1 MNTKSTTS
9 ESRKP
14 GFVAKIRRGTGEQ
27 AVYERIGVAWRNA
40 DGSFYIKLA
49 GTQVVSDFMLYEIES
64 TDQPVE

>member
-1 MNTKSTTS
+1 MNTKSTHS

-14 GFVAKIRRGTGEQ
+14 AFVAKTRKGTGEQ
-27 AVYERIGVAWRNA
+27 AVYERIGVAWKNA

-64 TDQPVE
+64 TDHSGE

>member
-1 MNTKSTTS
+1 MNTKTNTS

-14 GFVAKIRRGTGEQ
+14 GFVAKIRKGAGEQ
-27 AVYERIGVAWRNA
+27 VVYERIGVAWKNA

-64 TDQPVE
+64 AETPVE

>member
-14 GFVAKIRRGTGEQ
+14 GFVAKTRKGTGEL
-27 AVYERIGVAWRNA
+27 AVYERIGVAWKNA

-49 GTQVVSDFMLYEIES
+49 GTQVVSDFMLYEIEN
-64 TDQPVE
+64 TEAPAE

>member
-14 GFVAKIRRGTGEQ
+14 GFVAKTRKGTGEQ
-27 AVYERIGVAWRNA
+27 AVYERIGVAWKNA

-64 TDQPVE
+64 TESAAE

>member
-1 MNTKSTTS
+1 MNTKSTT

-14 GFVAKIRRGTGEQ
+14 GFVAKTRKGTGEQ
-27 AVYERIGVAWRNA
+27 AVYERIGVAWKNT

-64 TDQPVE
+64 TDQSGE

>member
-14 GFVAKIRRGTGEQ
+14 GFVAKVRKGSGEH
-27 AVYERIGVAWRNA
+27 AVYERIGVAWKNT

-64 TDQPVE
+64 TEQSGD